1 MCHNI
6 FMEKPVIGIT
16 LGDPAGI
23 GPEIIIKAL
32 SDKETR
38 KKARVF
44 VFGGE
49 KILQETQ
56 ANLEKKY
63 RKIPVKGFPDFS
75 GLLHEIPPGRIQKII
90 PVLKNKKI
98 DELSLNHK
106 IEKYSAESGLAAFES
121 IKDAIA
127 SAMEKEVFAVVT
139 TPINKESLKAAG
151 IPFIGHTEI
160 FGGLTKTE
168 KPLTMF
174 QTHNLRVF
182 FLSRHISLKE
192 ACDYVREE
200 NIFCYLKQMDKALKQ
215 LNFDKPFIAVAGLN
229 PHCGEHGLFG
239 NEEREIERAVERA
252 GEAGINVVGPVGAD
266 SVFNQAKNGKYT
278 AVLSLYHDQGHI
290 ACKTLDFDRT
300 ISLTLGLPFLRTSVD
315 HGTAYDIAGTGKAR
329 SISLEEGIKRAVE
342 YFQTDSKN
350 QPKVKK
356 P

>member
-1 MCHNI
+1 MCHNV

-32 SDKETR
+32 SDKEIR
-38 KKARVF
+38 KNARIL

-49 KILQETQ
+49 EILQKTR

-63 RKIPVKGFPDFS
+63 KKIPVKGFGSFD
-75 GLLHEIPPGRIQKII
+75 EILPQLKSGRIQKII

-98 DELSLNHK
+98 NELGSNHG

-121 IKDAIA
+121 IKDAVD
-127 SAMEKEVFAVVT
+127 SAMKKEVFAVVT
-139 TPINKESLKAAG
+139 TPINKEGLKAAG
-151 IPFIGHTEI
+151 IPFVGHTEI
-160 FGGLTKTE
+160 FGGLTNTE
-168 KPLTMF
+168 NPLTMF

-182 FLSRHISLKE
+182 FLSRHISLKK
-192 ACDYVREE
+192 ACDYVTEE

-215 LNFDKPFIAVAGLN
+215 LNFEKPFIAVAGLN

-239 NEEREIERAVERA
+239 NEEREIEKAIKKARKI
-252 GEAGINVVGPVGAD
+252 GINVEGPIGAD

-300 ISLTLGLPFLRTSVD
+300 VSLTLGLPFLRTSVD
-315 HGTAYDIAGTGKAR
+315 HGTAYDIAGTGKAQCT
-329 SISLEEGIKRAVE
+329 SLKEAIKKAVE
-342 YFQTDSKN
+342 YYKKN
-350 QPKVKK
+350 PQHN
-356 P
+356 

>member
-1 MCHNI
+1 MCHNM

-32 SDKETR
+32 SDKEIR
-38 KKARVF
+38 KSARIL

-49 KILQETQ
+49 EILQKTR

-63 RKIPVKGFPDFS
+63 KKIPVKSFGSFT
-75 GLLHEIPPGRIQKII
+75 EILPQFKSGRIRKII

-98 DELSLNHK
+98 SELSRNHE

-121 IKDAIA
+121 IKDAVD
-127 SAMEKEVFAVVT
+127 SAMKKEIFAVVT
-139 TPINKESLKAAG
+139 TPINKEGLKAAG

-160 FGGLTKTE
+160 FGGLTGTE
-168 KPLTMF
+168 NPLTMF

-182 FLSRHISLKE
+182 FLSRHISLRE
-192 ACDYVREE
+192 ACDYVTEE

-239 NEEREIERAVERA
+239 NEEREIERAVEKARK
-252 GEAGINVVGPVGAD
+252 EGINVEGPVGAD
-266 SVFNQAKNGKYT
+266 SVFNLAKNGKYT

-300 ISLTLGLPFLRTSVD
+300 VSLTLGLPFLRTSVD

-329 SISLEEGIKRAVE
+329 CTSLKEAIKKAVE
-342 YFQTDSKN
+342 YYQKN
-350 QPKVKK
+350 PQHN
-356 P
+356 